1 MAPYD
6 DWNKIEDDEDEEL
19 QDYSVSRSPRRFPTP
34 PSNSRQ
40 LYEGKRDVILFCID
54 CSPSMLELREDPRY
68 EDVQTCNLMVAL
80 EAAMQIQKRKVL
92 VGPNDSVGV
101 VLFNTVSASA
111 IPAARVCN
119 VACRR
124 APGDRQSGTKMG
136 RQAQTSRRAPM
147 CISR

>member
-19 QDYSVSRSPRRFPTP
+19 QDYSVSRSSCGFQACL
-34 PSNSRQ
+34 SNFRQ
-40 LYEGKRDVILFCID
+40 FYEGKRDVILFCID
-54 CSPSMLELREDPRY
+54 CSPSMLELREDSRY
-68 EDVQTCNLMVAL
+68 EDVQTCNLMAAL

-111 IPAARVCN
+111 ISSALVCN
-119 VACRR
+119 VAYRR
-124 APGDRQSGTKMG
+124 VPGDRQSGTKMG